1 MDTDKK
7 ELGAQLAYAALVEVP
22 NSKADVKEQQS
33 RKPAVRKRLI
43 FNLKYGCRN
52 TVAMM
57 QVSDRGRKGRHDSR
71 RHALAM
77 LRIAAVLSSLNCILR
92 RNYLAKD
99 RRAQNALL
107 VSWCPSRPLPLT
119 CKKSAKLYVRQTS
132 FTFHILHLFLQAMA
146 QCNSQRILRIRTLHE
161 EIGRFYLA
169 VDPIISQLPGNG
181 SDILFSPC
189 NCRKLILPI
198 KHIDKQLPVLR
209 MHT

>member
-7 ELGAQLAYAALVEVP
+7 ELGAQLAYAALDEVP
-22 NSKADVKEQQS
+22 NSKADAKEQQS

-107 VSWCPSRPLPLT
+107 VSWYPRPGSYVAFTQILSAALRNGTGIAGRGCRAQSGLPACPRDT
-119 CKKSAKLYVRQTS
+119 R
-132 FTFHILHLFLQAMA
+132 
-146 QCNSQRILRIRTLHE
+146 
-161 EIGRFYLA
+161 
-169 VDPIISQLPGNG
+169 
-181 SDILFSPC
+181 
-189 NCRKLILPI
+189 
-198 KHIDKQLPVLR
+198 
-209 MHT
+209 